1 MPDLAT
7 MPDADLD
14 ALRIDVLN
22 EQERRRRIA
31 DTPAAAKQIADL
43 YAQAVKDAAPIPHT
57 SLPDAIGPGLAIT
70 WTDGQRW
77 RNNSG
82 GWLPKTATPAT
93 YPLGWSQET
102 GVPAAIA
109 WAAGQTVKIG
119 DLRTYSGKTYR
130 CITGHSTQSGWEPP
144 NVPALWTV
152 QG

>member
-1 MPDLAT
+1 MDLT
-7 MPDADLD
+7 TYTDNDLD
-14 ALRIDVLN
+14 KLRVEVQTEL
-22 EQERRRRIA
+22 ERRQILRDA
-31 DTPAAAKQIADL
+31 PAVTKQLNDR
-43 YAQAVKDAAPIPHT
+43 YAQAIKDAPPIPHT
-57 SLPDAIGPGLAIT
+57 SLPDAIGPRQAIT

-109 WAAGQTVKIG
+109 WAAGQTVKAN
-119 DLRTYSGKTYR
+119 DLRTHAGKTYR